1 MAQLDFQ
8 INVQGNAGEAVG
20 SLKKQLREAQQEVVA
35 LSDKFGA
42 TSQEAIKAAKR
53 AAELRDRIG
62 DAKALTDAFN
72 PDAKF
77 KALTSSLSG
86 VAGGFAAVQ
95 GAIGLFG
102 TESKNVEK
110 ALLKVQSAMALSQG
124 LQAIGESVDS
134 FKQLKAVVIDVGSK
148 AFGSLRAAIISTGI
162 GALVIG
168 LGLLIANFDKVKK
181 AVLGFIPELGKVA
194 DFFGKLVNSVTDFIG
209 VTSEAERQLEKLQ
222 KTTARGNEEIQ
233 GRIKILQAQGGKEKE
248 IYSESQKLI
257 ENDLNVLRKTLSAKG
272 ELTEEEQKKFRELN
286 IEKEVLRANETKRIQ
301 EENKKQADD
310 NKKKNDEIL
319 KQNEEARQKQLEIEQ
334 KRRDEVL
341 GVEKEIEQIKNQ
353 TALVGLSEKDKR
365 LLELQQELDAN
376 LAKYKDN
383 LDARQKAYIL
393 YEEGVKLANA
403 TTKEEERVEEVKTN
417 ETFLNNLGKRGMATM
432 AVANATIETNQ
443 NIAKSKIALSD
454 IEKQKTEEQ
463 TSMALESLNIL
474 SGMVDKNSIAGKAI
488 AVAQSII
495 NTYQGA
501 SKAIAQGGTFGPILA
516 GVTIAAGLLNV
527 KKIISTKIP
536 SAKGGGDVGGGG
548 SVPSISSAAPVQPQ
562 IPQAATTNLS
572 SSTINALG
580 NQAIKAY
587 VVETDVTTNQQR
599 IKAIQ
604 QRARFD

>member
-8 INVQGNAGEAVG
+8 INVGGNAGEAVG
-20 SLKKQLREAQQEVVA
+20 SLKKQLREAQQEVAA

-42 TSQEAIKAAKR
+42 TSAEAVKAAKR
-53 AAELRDRIG
+53 AGELKDRIG

-95 GAIGLFG
+95 GSIGLFG
-102 TESKNVEK
+102 GEAKNVEK

-134 FKQLKAVVIDVGSK
+134 FKQLKAVVIDVGTK

-162 GALVIG
+162 GALVIA
-168 LGLLIANFDKVKK
+168 LGLLIANFDSVKK
-181 AVLGFIPELGKVA
+181 YILNLFPALIKVGE
-194 DFFGKLVNSVTDFIG
+194 FFTKITNAVTDFVGI
-209 VTSEAERQLEKLQ
+209 TSEAERQLEKLQ
-222 KTTARGNEEIQ
+222 KTTERGNESINQ
-233 GRIKILQAQGGKEKE
+233 RIKVLQAQGGKEKE
-248 IYSESQKLI
+248 IYKESATLI

-272 ELTEEEQKKFRELN
+272 ELTEEEQKKFRELQN
-286 IEKEVLRANETKRIQ
+286 EKEVLRVSETKRIQ
-301 EENKKQADD
+301 EENRKQADE

-334 KRRDEVL
+334 KRRDEVK
-341 GVEKEIEQIKNQ
+341 GVEQEIRQIRNQ
-353 TALVGLSEKDKR
+353 TALVGLSDKDKR

-376 LAKYKDN
+376 LLKYKDN

-393 YEEGVKLANA
+393 YDEGVKLANKL
-403 TTKEEERVEEVKTN
+403 TIQEQEEEDKKN
-417 ETFLNNLGKRGMATM
+417 NQTFLDNLGKRASASIANVSAVKQEGQVVKATEEQKQQAYAM
-432 AVANATIETNQ
+432 TGNAFG
-443 NIAKSKIALSD
+443 ALSD
-454 IEKQKTEEQ
+454 LIGRQTAAGKSLAIGQALINTFLGVTEVLRNKTTIPEPFG
-463 TSMALESLNIL
+463 TISKVA
-474 SGMVDKNSIAGKAI
+474 SIA
-488 AVAQSII
+488 
-495 NTYQGA
+495 T
-501 SKAIAQGGTFGPILA
+501 ILA
-516 GVTIAAGLLNV
+516 SGLGAVRQIKSTQIAGAG
-527 KKIISTKIP
+527 
-536 SAKGGGDVGGGG
+536 GGGG
-548 SVPSISSAAPVQPQ
+548 SIPSISAIAPLQAQ

-599 IKAIQ
+599 VKAIQ

>member
-8 INVQGNAGEAVG
+8 INVGGNAGEAVG
-20 SLKKQLREAQQEVVA
+20 SLKKQLREAQAEVTILA
-35 LSDKFGA
+35 DKFGA

-53 AAELRDRIG
+53 AAELKDRIG

-95 GAIGLFG
+95 GSIGLFG
-102 TESKNVEK
+102 GEAKNVEK

-134 FKQLKAVVIDVGSK
+134 FKQLKAVVIDVGTK

-162 GALVIG
+162 GALVIA
-168 LGLLIANFDKVKK
+168 LGLLIANFDAVKK
-181 AVLGFIPELGKVA
+181 YVLNLIPALGKVA
-194 DFFGKLVNSVTDFIG
+194 DFIGNLVNKITDFVGI
-209 VTSEAERQLEKLQ
+209 TSEAGRA
-222 KTTARGNEEIQ
+222 TA
-233 GRIKILQAQGGKEKE
+233 
-248 IYSESQKLI
+248 KLI
-257 ENDLNVLRKTLSAKG
+257 KDNEKAIKEGERFLDLNADKYDAYTQRKIKANL
-272 ELTEEEQKKFRELN
+272 EFKK
-286 IEKEVLRANETKRIQ
+286 
-301 EENKKQADD
+301 
-310 NKKKNDEIL
+310 
-319 KQNEEARQKQLEIEQ
+319 KQNEFLNDEALSESEKIKFVKEARDKANREILASDEERNAKQNE
-334 KRRDEVL
+334 
-341 GVEKEIEQIKNQ
+341 
-353 TALVGLSEKDKR
+353 
-365 LLELQQELDAN
+365 AN
-376 LAKYKDN
+376 
-383 LDARQKAYIL
+383 QKAYEEQQKIL
-393 YEEGVKLANA
+393 KDRRDAELKAEEDYQKQNKENADRRKADLAKGQEDIDKESA
-403 TTKEEERVEEVKTN
+403 AKKEEQAKIDADLLES
-417 ETFLNNLGKRGMATM
+417 LGDRGK
-432 AVANATIETNQ
+432 ATIQIAEDTIDTNQ
-443 NIAKSKIALSD
+443 RIAQSKVALAD
-454 IEKQKTEEQ
+454 LEKQKTQEQ
-463 TSMALESLNIL
+463 TNMALQSLDIL
-474 SGMVDKNSIAGKAI
+474 SGLVDKNSIAGKAI

-527 KKIISTKIP
+527 KKIISTKVP

-548 SVPSISSAAPVQPQ
+548 SVPSISSAAPIQAQ
-562 IPQAATTNLS
+562 IPQAQMTQLN

-599 IKAIQ
+599 VKAIQ

>member
-8 INVQGNAGEAVG
+8 INVGGNAGEAVG
-20 SLKKQLREAQQEVVA
+20 SLKKQLREAQAEVTILA
-35 LSDKFGA
+35 DKFGA

-53 AAELRDRIG
+53 AAELKDRIG

-95 GAIGLFG
+95 GSIGLFG
-102 TESKNVEK
+102 GEAKNVEK

-134 FKQLKAVVIDVGSK
+134 FKQLKAVVIDVGTK

-162 GALVIG
+162 GALVIA
-168 LGLLIANFDKVKK
+168 LGLLIANFDAVKK
-181 AVLGFIPELGKVA
+181 YVLNLIPGLGKVA
-194 DFFGKLVNSVTDFIG
+194 DFIGNLVNKITDFVGI
-209 VTSEAERQLEKLQ
+209 TSEAGRA
-222 KTTARGNEEIQ
+222 TA
-233 GRIKILQAQGGKEKE
+233 
-248 IYSESQKLI
+248 KLI
-257 ENDLNVLRKTLSAKG
+257 KDNEKAIKEGERFLDLNADKYDAYTQRKIKANL
-272 ELTEEEQKKFRELN
+272 EFKK
-286 IEKEVLRANETKRIQ
+286 
-301 EENKKQADD
+301 
-310 NKKKNDEIL
+310 
-319 KQNEEARQKQLEIEQ
+319 KQNEFLNDEALSESEKIKFVKEARDKANREILASDEERNAKQNE
-334 KRRDEVL
+334 
-341 GVEKEIEQIKNQ
+341 
-353 TALVGLSEKDKR
+353 
-365 LLELQQELDAN
+365 AN
-376 LAKYKDN
+376 
-383 LDARQKAYIL
+383 QKAYEEQQKIL
-393 YEEGVKLANA
+393 KDRRDAELKAEEDYQKQNKENADRRKEDLAKGQEDIDKETA
-403 TTKEEERVEEVKTN
+403 AKKEEQAKIDADLLES
-417 ETFLNNLGKRGMATM
+417 LGDRGK
-432 AVANATIETNQ
+432 ATIQIAEDTIDTNQ
-443 NIAKSKIALSD
+443 RIAQSKVALAD
-454 IEKQKTEEQ
+454 LEKQKTQEQ
-463 TSMALESLNIL
+463 TNMALQSLDIL
-474 SGMVDKNSIAGKAI
+474 SGLVDKNSIAGKAI

-527 KKIISTKIP
+527 KKIISTKVP

-548 SVPSISSAAPVQPQ
+548 SVPSISSAAPIQAQ
-562 IPQAATTNLS
+562 IPQAQMTQLN

>member
-8 INVQGNAGEAVG
+8 INVGGNAGEAVG
-20 SLKKQLREAQQEVVA
+20 SLKKQLREAQAEVTILA
-35 LSDKFGA
+35 DKFGA

-53 AAELRDRIG
+53 AAELKDRIG

-95 GAIGLFG
+95 GSIGLFG
-102 TESKNVEK
+102 GEAKNVEK

-134 FKQLKAVVIDVGSK
+134 FKQLKAVVIDVGTK

-162 GALVIG
+162 GALVIA
-168 LGLLIANFDKVKK
+168 LGLLIANFDAVKK
-181 AVLGFIPELGKVA
+181 YVLNLIPALGKVA
-194 DFFGKLVNSVTDFIG
+194 DFIGNLVNKITDFVGI
-209 VTSEAERQLEKLQ
+209 TSEAGRA
-222 KTTARGNEEIQ
+222 TA
-233 GRIKILQAQGGKEKE
+233 
-248 IYSESQKLI
+248 KLI
-257 ENDLNVLRKTLSAKG
+257 KDNEKAIKEGERFLDLNADKYDAYTQRKIKANL
-272 ELTEEEQKKFRELN
+272 EFKK
-286 IEKEVLRANETKRIQ
+286 
-301 EENKKQADD
+301 
-310 NKKKNDEIL
+310 
-319 KQNEEARQKQLEIEQ
+319 KQNEFLNDEALSESEKIKFVKEARDKANREILASDEERNAKQNE
-334 KRRDEVL
+334 
-341 GVEKEIEQIKNQ
+341 
-353 TALVGLSEKDKR
+353 
-365 LLELQQELDAN
+365 AN
-376 LAKYKDN
+376 
-383 LDARQKAYIL
+383 QKAYEEQQKIL
-393 YEEGVKLANA
+393 KDRRDAELKAEEDYQKQNKENADRRKADLAKGQEDIDKESA
-403 TTKEEERVEEVKTN
+403 AKKEEQAKIDADLLES
-417 ETFLNNLGKRGMATM
+417 LGDRGK
-432 AVANATIETNQ
+432 ATIQIAEDTIDTNQ
-443 NIAKSKIALSD
+443 RIAQSKVALAD
-454 IEKQKTEEQ
+454 LEKQKTQEQ
-463 TSMALESLNIL
+463 TNMALQSLDIL
-474 SGMVDKNSIAGKAI
+474 SGLVDKNSIAGKAI

-527 KKIISTKIP
+527 KKIISTKVP

-548 SVPSISSAAPVQPQ
+548 SVPSISSAAPIQAQ
-562 IPQAATTNLS
+562 IPQAQMTQLN

-587 VVETDVTTNQQR
+587 VVETDVTSNQQR

>member
-8 INVQGNAGEAVG
+8 INVGGNAGEAVG
-20 SLKKQLREAQQEVVA
+20 SLKKQLREAQAEVTILA
-35 LSDKFGA
+35 DKFGA
-42 TSQEAIKAAKR
+42 TSKEAIEAAKR
-53 AAELRDRIG
+53 AAQLRDRIG

-95 GAIGLFG
+95 GSIGLFG
-102 TESKNVEK
+102 GEAKNVEK

-134 FKQLKAVVIDVGSK
+134 FKQLKAVVIDVGTK

-162 GALVIG
+162 GALAIA
-168 LGLLIANFDKVKK
+168 LGLLIANFDAVKK
-181 AVLGFIPELGKVA
+181 YVLNLIPALGKVA
-194 DFFGKLVNSVTDFIG
+194 DFVGNLVNKITDFVGI
-209 VTSEAERQLEKLQ
+209 TSEAGRA
-222 KTTARGNEEIQ
+222 TA
-233 GRIKILQAQGGKEKE
+233 
-248 IYSESQKLI
+248 KLI
-257 ENDLNVLRKTLSAKG
+257 KDNEKAIKEGERFLDLNADKYDAYTQRKIKANL
-272 ELTEEEQKKFRELN
+272 EFKK
-286 IEKEVLRANETKRIQ
+286 
-301 EENKKQADD
+301 
-310 NKKKNDEIL
+310 
-319 KQNEEARQKQLEIEQ
+319 KQNEFLNDEALSESEKIKFVKEARDKANREILASDEERNAKQNE
-334 KRRDEVL
+334 
-341 GVEKEIEQIKNQ
+341 
-353 TALVGLSEKDKR
+353 
-365 LLELQQELDAN
+365 AN
-376 LAKYKDN
+376 
-383 LDARQKAYIL
+383 QKAYEEQQKIL
-393 YEEGVKLANA
+393 KDRRDAELKAEEDYQKQNKENADRRKADLAKGQEDIDKESA
-403 TTKEEERVEEVKTN
+403 AKKEEQAKIDADLLER
-417 ETFLNNLGKRGMATM
+417 LGDRGK
-432 AVANATIETNQ
+432 ATIQIAEDTIDTNQ
-443 NIAKSKIALSD
+443 RIAQSKVALAD
-454 IEKQKTEEQ
+454 LEKQKTQEQ
-463 TSMALESLNIL
+463 TNMALQSLDIL
-474 SGMVDKNSIAGKAI
+474 SGLVDKNSIAGKAI

-527 KKIISTKIP
+527 KKIISTKVP

-548 SVPSISSAAPVQPQ
+548 SVPSISSAAPIQAQ
-562 IPQAATTNLS
+562 IPQAQMTQLN